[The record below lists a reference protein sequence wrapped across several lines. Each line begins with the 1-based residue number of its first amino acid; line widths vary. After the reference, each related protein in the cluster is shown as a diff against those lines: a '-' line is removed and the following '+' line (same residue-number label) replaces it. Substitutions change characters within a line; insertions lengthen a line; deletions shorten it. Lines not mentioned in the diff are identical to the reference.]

1 MKPVLIVYDMND
13 KLIDSVLSLL
23 GYTRNQVEILTPDD
37 PKVLELAKE
46 LKRKKEE
53 AMGVCLN

>member
-1 MKPVLIVYDMND
+1 MND